1 MAKRI
6 AIATLLLIFCI
17 VLTIYAADFDKQLSA
32 LFGAIC
38 GIVSGVLYRD
48 THYIKWATHDA
59 VHASM

>member
-48 THYIKWATHDA
+48 THYIK
-59 VHASM
+59 